1 MNNQKYNYIT
11 TYTGKSFNFM
21 DPKPEQIDIED
32 IAQALSMQC
41 RFNGHVKRFYSVAE
55 HCCIISDYVYAGS
68 GDKNIAFDALMH
80 DASEAYICD
89 IPRPVKPHLVNYQAI
104 EQRIEVAL
112 QKRFGFNPMY
122 AWSKD
127 IDNRIVADEARE
139 LFLHVPDWV
148 KDYQVV
154 GVQDKIQCWTPEQ
167 AKVEFLER
175 F

>member
-1 MNNQKYNYIT
+1 MSYNYIT
-11 TYTGKSFNFM
+11 TYTGKSFNFI

-55 HCCIISDYVYAGS
+55 HCCIMHDY
-68 GDKNIAFDALMH
+68 AFNNKGNMSLALDALMH

-89 IPRPVKPHLVNYQAI
+89 IPRPVKPHLINYQAI
-104 EQRIEVAL
+104 EMRIEAAL
-112 QKRFGFNPMY
+112 QRKFKFKPMD
-122 AWSKD
+122 AWLKD

-148 KDYQVV
+148 EDYQVV
-154 GVQDKIQCWTPEQ
+154 GVQDEIQYWTPKR
-167 AKVEFLER
+167 AKDEFLER

>member
-1 MNNQKYNYIT
+1 MSYNYIT

-21 DPKPEQIDIED
+21 DPQPEQIDIED

-55 HCCIISDYVYAGS
+55 HCCIMHDYVS
-68 GDKNIAFDALMH
+68 RKTSDSELAFTALMH

-89 IPRPVKPHLVNYQAI
+89 IPRPLKPHLINYQEI
-104 EQRIEVAL
+104 EQRIEEAL

-122 AWSKD
+122 AWLKD

-139 LFLHVPDWV
+139 LFLRMPDWV
-148 KDYQVV
+148 NDYQVV
-154 GVQDKIQCWTPEQ
+154 GVQDEIQCWTPKR
-167 AKVEFLER
+167 AKEEFLVR
-175 F
+175 FFS